1 MTIKKMFSFVLV
13 LVILFGSLLIVP
25 TNMVEASE
33 APSYK
38 TFHSINRGNVKAQGE
53 GWILGYIDRKA
64 NGQTYMITTRI
75 KQDENQKPAYCLNY
89 NLDSPRFNGNKF
101 KRTNEPLTAKEY
113 TALVYGYGGSQDK
126 TNRSLTSDERYYVSQ
141 VAMYA
146 VTSETPEITRDNL
159 TKHMGKHVDPNKS
172 EVILNNINNLLR
184 EIDNNTLPLPSVET
198 ISIKIEG
205 KTSPIAGKGDYIESS
220 EIQVINSNPK
230 GNLTIDK
237 KELGKA
243 YFVDLEG
250 NRVEDAYVLDGNK
263 VKLRI
268 NVEDVNEGGKIGFIV
283 NGVVNSSNIYKYI
296 QSNPEDT
303 GVGGR
308 KIQRIAWIGDI
319 EEKDSDSIFIEYEEI
334 RRDIELIKTNLNGKL
349 LDGAEFELRDI
360 DGNIIQGPAITEDGR
375 IVFKDIPIG
384 EYVIVETKAPEG
396 YVINEDEIPV
406 VIDKALSDPI
416 KIQVKNNQIMG
427 GLRIIKKDDLAGEK
441 LAGAKFQIK
450 NEDGQVVGEGVTNE
464 EGIVEFHDLPY
475 GKYTYSEIG
484 APEGYILDT
493 EEFDFEI
500 KENGQIIEVEL
511 ENKKIIEIGKGEGEE
526 DKRIK
531 PSSPVENVPET
542 EEEEKVEL
550 IKSKKGTNKLE
561 SNKKEVIKK
570 EGTKINKIIAKKHL
584 PKTGNDILNNYFLG
598 FMLVVFGL
606 CFRNKNL

>member
-1 MTIKKMFSFVLV
+1 MTTKKTFSFVLV
-13 LVILFGSLLIVP
+13 LVILFGSLLIAP
-25 TNMVEASE
+25 TDMVEASE

-38 TFHSINRGNVKAQGE
+38 TFHSINRGNIKAQGE

-75 KQDENQKPAYCLNY
+75 KQDENQKLAYCLNY
-89 NLDSPRFNGNKF
+89 NLDSPKFSGNKF

-113 TALVYGYGGSQDK
+113 TALVYGHGGSQDK

-146 VTSETPEITRDNL
+146 VTNETPEITRDNL
-159 TKHMGKHVDPNKS
+159 IKHMGTYVDPSKS
-172 EVILNNINNLLR
+172 KLILNNINNLLR

-205 KTSPIAGKGDYIESS
+205 KTSLMVEKGDYIESS

-250 NRVEDAYVLDGNK
+250 NKVDDTYVLGGNK

-268 NVEDVNEGGKIGFIV
+268 NVEDVAKGGKTGFTV

-319 EEKDSDSIFIEYEEI
+319 EEKDSDSIFIEYKEVTQ
-334 RRDIELIKTNLNGKL
+334 DIELIKTNLNGEP
-349 LDGAEFELRDI
+349 LDGAEFELRDKE
-360 DGNIIQGPAITEDGR
+360 GNIIQGPSITEDGK

-406 VIDKALSDPI
+406 IVDKALSDPI
-416 KIQVKNNQIMG
+416 KIQVENKQIMG
-427 GLRIIKKDDLAGEK
+427 GLRIIKKDDLTGEK

-450 NEDGQVVGEGVTNE
+450 DENGKVVEEGITNE
-464 EGIVEFHDLPY
+464 EGIVEFHNLPY
-475 GKYTYSEIG
+475 GKYTYNEVG

-493 EEFDFEI
+493 EEYDFEI
-500 KENGQIIEVEL
+500 KENEQIIKVEL
-511 ENKKIIEIGKGEGEE
+511 ENKKIIKIGEGEE
-526 DKRIK
+526 RRKLK
-531 PSSPVENVPET
+531 PSSPVEDVSQPEK
-542 EEEEKVEL
+542 EEKVEL
-550 IKSKKGTNKLE
+550 IKIKKGNSKLE
-561 SNKKEVIKK
+561 SNKNEVIKK
-570 EGTKINKIIAKKHL
+570 EGTKKHL
-584 PKTGNDILNNYFLG
+584 PRTGNNTLNNYFLG
-598 FMLVVFGL
+598 LILIVFGL
-606 CFRNKNL
+606 YFRNKNL